1 MTEDFPRFVEA
12 ENTKGVAIAEKF
24 INTLTE
30 FGINTHKMRAQG
42 YDGAANMLGVHRG
55 TQAVRVEQHVPD
67 AVYCHCKAHS
77 LHLSIGHSCGK
88 PLIRNMYSTSHTNH
102 LCPSQRTNALVCKVR
117 TLRKKRWANWAVALY
132 TFRSAFP
139 VVVQALET
147 LFQDSDGKER
157 GQHCIWYLLPYDGPC
172 APVYSWHIGSN
183 VTVTVVFLF
192 WFDFLFYLFIYFEST
207 LCLHILLFL
216 VKLVPV

>member
-1 MTEDFPRFVEA
+1 MEQISVCVRFVPRKDGEYKVELTEDFPRFVEA

-67 AVYCHCKAHS
+67 AVYCHYKAHS
-77 LHLSIGHSCGK
+77 LHLAIGHSCGK

-102 LCPSQRTNALVCKVR
+102 LCPSQRTNALMCKG
-117 TLRKKRWANWAVALY
+117 TE
-132 TFRSAFP
+132 F
-139 VVVQALET
+139 E
-147 LFQDSDGKER
+147 KEKM
-157 GQHCIWYLLPYDGPC
+157 GELGCC
-172 APVYSWHIGSN
+172 
-183 VTVTVVFLF
+183 
-192 WFDFLFYLFIYFEST
+192 FIYLPLS
-207 LCLHILLFL
+207 
-216 VKLVPV
+216 VPSSSSGARDPVPG